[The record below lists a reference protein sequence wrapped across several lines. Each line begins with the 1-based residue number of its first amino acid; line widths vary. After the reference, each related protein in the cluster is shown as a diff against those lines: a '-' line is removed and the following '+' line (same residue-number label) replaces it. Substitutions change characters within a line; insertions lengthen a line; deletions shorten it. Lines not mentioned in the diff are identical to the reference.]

1 MELPIT
7 DKDLISRCRNEYDT
21 AVTAGADTS
30 AAGLRLVWALVHA
43 RSTSTDVPRGIQLAE
58 LLMDKQDT
66 DPQFKR
72 ELVYLRAVGKYR
84 VGKLLEARRQLD
96 ELLKVS
102 PDSHQAHQLKQAVED
117 QIIKEGLVG
126 VGIVGGLLGVGAVI
140 LSAAFSRR

>member
-1 MELPIT
+1 
-7 DKDLISRCRNEYDT
+7 
-21 AVTAGADTS
+21 
-30 AAGLRLVWALVHA
+30 
-43 RSTSTDVPRGIQLAE
+43 
-58 LLMDKQDT
+58 MDKQDT